1 MGAYI
6 ELVDLCKSYKT
17 IPVVDHISLSF
28 EKGKCYGIV
37 GRNGSGKSVLLKL
50 IAGYAVPDSGKVI
63 IQGKQEKKD
72 IDFIQ
77 NAGVVINSPQ
87 FISSMSGID
96 NLKFLADIRGLITED
111 TIWETLKLLELA
123 DSAKKK
129 VKTYSEGMRQR
140 LRIAQAIMENPEILL
155 LDEPMNSL
163 DQQGVLLVRKLLK
176 EYVSRGNT
184 ILFTSH
190 LKEDMEELADEVY
203 EIDAG
208 HISQPAAVK

>member
-1 MGAYI
+1 
-6 ELVDLCKSYKT
+6 
-17 IPVVDHISLSF
+17 
-28 EKGKCYGIV
+28 
-37 GRNGSGKSVLLKL
+37 
-50 IAGYAVPDSGKVI
+50 
-63 IQGKQEKKD
+63 
-72 IDFIQ
+72 
-77 NAGVVINSPQ
+77 
-87 FISSMSGID
+87 
-96 NLKFLADIRGLITED
+96 
-111 TIWETLKLLELA
+111 
-123 DSAKKK
+123 
-129 VKTYSEGMRQR
+129 
-140 LRIAQAIMENPEILL
+140 MENPEILL